1 MTLYAY
7 PTGIGVGLQVQL
19 LLIAFDS
26 KHMNT
31 QAYIVHFCII
41 CDRLYDKDTIARVLS
56 YRPGYRALGSY
67 RPSLRSG
74 RYEPSGSIT
83 RSI

>member
-41 CDRLYDKDTIARVLS
+41 CDRLYDKNTTARFSHIGPLIEPLGHIGPRS
-56 YRPGYRALGSY
+56 ARADISPLA
-67 RPSLRSG
+67 R
-74 RYEPSGSIT
+74 
-83 RSI
+83 